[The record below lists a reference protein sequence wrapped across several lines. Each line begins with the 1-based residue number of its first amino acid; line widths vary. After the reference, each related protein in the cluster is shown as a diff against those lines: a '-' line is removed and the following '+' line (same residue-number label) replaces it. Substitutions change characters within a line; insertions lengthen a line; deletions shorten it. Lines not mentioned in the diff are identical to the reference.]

1 MKFELLEPAGQE
13 NEEAATGT
21 AAPTFSPPHAP
32 APIWPSQEELL
43 DRMHD
48 RTGALGTRLT
58 RVIEA
63 VRPSLHRMEAAIAR
77 AEHTTVAETGQAT
90 SATPPEGFRPDR
102 FSARG
107 GAR

>member
-1 MKFELLEPAGQE
+1 MKFELLEPAGHT
-13 NEEAATGT
+13 EEGPAAG
-21 AAPTFSPPHAP
+21 AVEPAFPPSRTP

-43 DRMHD
+43 ERMHD

-58 RVIEA
+58 RVIES

-77 AEHTTVAETGQAT
+77 AEHAAVAETGQAT
-90 SATPPEGFRPDR
+90 PATPPQGFRPDR

-107 GAR
+107 GDR